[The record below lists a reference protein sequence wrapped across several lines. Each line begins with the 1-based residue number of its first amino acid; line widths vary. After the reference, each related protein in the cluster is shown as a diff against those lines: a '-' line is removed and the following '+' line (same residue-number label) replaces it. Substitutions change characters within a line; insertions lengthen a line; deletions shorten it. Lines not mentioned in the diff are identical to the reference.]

1 MLDSDGYRPNVG
13 IILTND
19 DKKVFWA
26 KRLKKPAWQ
35 LPQGGIDEGEDIETA
50 LMRELNE
57 EIGLTPDDVKII
69 AHTSEWLYYDVP
81 EPFRRA
87 DRSIYRGQKQIWF
100 LLKLVGPESK
110 INLFASSQPEFDAW
124 RWNDYW
130 VPLRD
135 VMTNDPNP
143 AKTGYCTDSES
154 LPALLVRRG
163 HFCIQFH
170 TQKKSKSSLIAKY
183 LFTKIVSFANQNL
196 TNLLIFEIIFY
207 LFSISYIFK
216 K

>member
-35 LPQGGIDEGEDIETA
+35 FPQGGIDEGEDIETA

-57 EIGLTPDDVKII
+57 EIGLAPEDVKII
-69 AHTSEWLYYDVP
+69 AHTNQWLYYDVP

-87 DRSIYRGQKQIWF
+87 DRSVYRGQKQIWF

-110 INLFASSQPEFDAW
+110 INLFASTQPEFDAW
-124 RWNDYW
+124 RWNDFW

-135 VMTNDPNP
+135 VIDF
-143 AKTGYCTDSES
+143 KHDVYRK
-154 LPALLVRRG
+154 ALADLAPHLFGVDDKR
-163 HFCIQFH
+163 
-170 TQKKSKSSLIAKY
+170 SKPS
-183 LFTKIVSFANQNL
+183 QDW
-196 TNLLIFEIIFY
+196 LLYGF
-207 LFSISYIFK
+207 
-216 K
+216 